1 MTDAMT
7 DQKRIVV
14 GVDGSDSAR
23 AALRWAMNHARVS
36 GARVEAVIAWRH
48 PTTYDWQPTGV
59 PGDFAG
65 AAKQTL
71 AEEITALEDLEPGV
85 AVVPL
90 VAEGHPVEAL
100 LHASKG
106 ANLLVLGCRGRGGI
120 TSAVLGSV
128 SLHCVLRAQCPVLV
142 HREHP
147 GES

>member
-1 MTDAMT
+1 MT

-23 AALRWAMNHARVS
+23 AALRWAMDHARVS

-48 PTTYDWQPTGV
+48 PTTYDWQPSGV
-59 PGDFAG
+59 PGDFGA

-71 AEEITALEDLEPGV
+71 SEEVAALEALEPGV

-90 VAEGHPVEAL
+90 VAEGHPVEVL

-128 SLHCVLRAQCPVLV
+128 SLHCVLRAHCPVLV

-147 GES
+147 AQS

>member
-1 MTDAMT
+1 MT
-7 DQKRIVV
+7 DQRRIVV
-14 GVDGSDSAR
+14 GVDGSEAAR
-23 AALRWAMNHARVS
+23 AALRWAMEHAKVA
-36 GARVEAVIAWRH
+36 GARVEAVTAWRH

-59 PGDFAG
+59 AGDFAG
-65 AAKQTL
+65 IAQRTLSEELAAV
-71 AEEITALEDLEPGV
+71 EGLEPGV
-85 AVVPL
+85 AVLPL
-90 VAEGHPVEAL
+90 VAEGHPVEVL

-147 GES
+147 DEP